1 MTINVN
7 SEGHLEMKADL
18 MSEGAVTNARFQVE
32 CALELLAGPEG
43 EPGTGNAWFNIDA
56 LSDAEQMLTYAA
68 AQLAAVR
75 RRAEAARAAAA
86 KVQP

>member
-18 MSEGAVTNARFQVE
+18 TTEGAVADARNKVE
-32 CALELLAGPEG
+32 DALAMLGNVPENGWINVDAVGLAEELLAQA
-43 EPGTGNAWFNIDA
+43 T
-56 LSDAEQMLTYAA
+56 

-75 RRAEAARAAAA
+75 RRALARMRDAAAV

>member
-18 MSEGAVTNARFQVE
+18 QTEGAVTDARNKVE
-32 CALELLAGPEG
+32 DALAMLGNVPENGWINVDAVGLAEELLAQA
-43 EPGTGNAWFNIDA
+43 T
-56 LSDAEQMLTYAA
+56 

-75 RRAEAARAAAA
+75 RRALARMRDATAA